1 MFPSPHD
8 LEHLH
13 TLADGRV
20 RPSLRMTEDEF
31 EKWADEDTRAEW
43 VDGEVILM
51 SPSNLLH
58 SRLSIWFV
66 RLLGEFL
73 DRRPVGEILGPEF
86 TIRLAAQRRRRVPDI
101 LFLASERADLLRP
114 TYLEGAPDLAIEIVS
129 PDSQSRDRREKYSEY
144 EAAGVREYWIVDPLS
159 RTVEA
164 YVLGADRRFALIA
177 QVEDKVASGV
187 LPGFW
192 LDPEW
197 LWRSPL
203 TPIASTLATMGV

>member
-1 MFPSPHD
+1 MFPSPEE
-8 LEHLH
+8 LEQLH
-13 TLADGRV
+13 TLTDGRV
-20 RPSLRMTEDEF
+20 RPSLRMSEEEF

-58 SRLSIWFV
+58 ARLSVWFV
-66 RLLGEFL
+66 HLLGEFL
-73 DRRPVGEILGPEF
+73 ERRPLGEILGPGF

-101 LFLASERADLLRP
+101 LFLASERANLLRP

-164 YVLGADRRFALIA
+164 YALGADRRFALID
-177 QVEDKVASGV
+177 QIENKIASGV

-192 LDPEW
+192 VDPEW

-203 TPIASTLATMGV
+203 PAIAPTLASMGV